1 MRRNAHQK
9 SGAIVLDD
17 RVVLFR
23 SDRTDAQGIGTSAG
37 VAFADADLLGI
48 PTIVVVGKGLA
59 AGQIEV
65 KDRRSGERRT
75 IALDG
80 AVAELA
86 RLAVPAS

>member
-1 MRRNAHQK
+1 M
-9 SGAIVLDD
+9 LDD
-17 RVVLFR
+17 R
-23 SDRTDAQGIGTSAG
+23 GTSAG

-59 AGQIEV
+59 SGEIEV
-65 KDRRSGERRT
+65 KDRRSGERRV

-86 RLAVPAS
+86 VVG